1 MNPTTGGHFS
11 KPTPHPRPRTG
22 LGRDRLRTRPRCRS
36 GLAVSGTLHL
46 VVLVALLRVADLT
59 PAPVRFDVFAADPIE
74 AAAEHAVAEASPEPP
89 RPRPTAALPK
99 GRVLQSARPP
109 VRSVRPRAAV
119 PARPV
124 GARSVA
130 PPSRPGAAAPA
141 TGPVAA
147 VAGAVS
153 EPGAHPSPPDRT
165 VPIAALPAAS
175 PSVAPAHADLSLS
188 AAASSDA
195 VEEPAPAPGSLAAL
209 EPPTQPSPP
218 TVGRAATSG
227 QPDVPAPRAAAAKT
241 VIAPGPET
249 PAVTAAEPL
258 EPVPAMPLAAAP
270 PTTTA
275 SAPAPVPAPQPPSTP
290 VAVPP
295 PSPPLAESGDAEP
308 LAQTTPAP
316 VPPPRP
322 SPPKPPI
329 RIETAE
335 QSTPSSTVGL
345 VAAEPARPPVIA
357 RAASEASRPADS
369 PAVLRDSSPL
379 GLGLG
384 RLQIRLDG
392 ASMRTTD
399 HATDVISGTLV
410 GGQPERVVVQID
422 EQTSVPTLAGRAFAT
437 AVKLSPGVNRVRV
450 LAIDAQGGQ
459 VEEVVTVQYKPPMA
473 SPVTITSP
481 RDGHTLGPEDP
492 PLVTVQGEVADPGL
506 GAVWIVANDLRVMAP
521 ITAGRFR
528 YVLPVLEPTV
538 RVRAETGGEDG
549 RSATVTV
556 DATAALP
563 AIGLFLED
571 WPRDTPGPTQMT
583 VTWRPDPARLDGG
596 AYPVQLRESATD
608 TGEGARQ
615 FFYLRSARPGV
626 YTFLMTY
633 RGGVAPRVRP
643 VLSVAGASR
652 PLQPVALDGSG
663 RVVVARVLLPQ
674 GVLWEQDDWFT
685 GRSASGDTVT
695 KFRFPEGVSWI
706 ERVRGLGR

>member
-1 MNPTTGGHFS
+1 M
-11 KPTPHPRPRTG
+11 
-22 LGRDRLRTRPRCRS
+22 
-36 GLAVSGTLHL
+36 LHL

-74 AAAEHAVAEASPEPP
+74 AAAEPAAVEASPEPP
-89 RPRPTAALPK
+89 RPKPTAALPRA
-99 GRVLQSARPP
+99 RVLQSARPP
-109 VRSVRPRAAV
+109 LHSVRARAAV

-124 GARSVA
+124 ISARSVV
-130 PPSRPGAAAPA
+130 PPSPPGAAAPA
-141 TGPVAA
+141 AGPAPA

-153 EPGAHPSPPDRT
+153 ELGAHPSPPDRT
-165 VPIAALPAAS
+165 DLIATLPAAV
-175 PSVAPAHADLSLS
+175 PPVTPVYAEFSLS

-195 VEEPAPAPGSLAAL
+195 VEGPGPAPGSLAAL
-209 EPPTQPSPP
+209 EPSTQPSPP
-218 TVGRAATSG
+218 TVVPSATST
-227 QPDVPAPRAAAAKT
+227 QTDVPAPHTSTAKPVT
-241 VIAPGPET
+241 APGPEAVAP
-249 PAVTAAEPL
+249 PAVTAAAPL

-270 PTTTA
+270 PTTMA
-275 SAPAPVPAPQPPSTP
+275 SAPAPVPAPEPPSTP

-295 PSPPLAESGDAEP
+295 PTPPLAESGDPEP
-308 LAQTTPAP
+308 LAQTTPSP

-335 QSTPSSTVGL
+335 QPTAPSAVGL
-345 VAAEPARPPVIA
+345 VDAKPARPPVIA

-369 PAVLRDSSPL
+369 PALRQGSSPL

-384 RLQIRLDG
+384 RLRIRLDG

-399 HATDVISGTLV
+399 RDTDVISGTLV
-410 GGQPERVVVQID
+410 GGQPGRVVVQVD
-422 EQTSVPTLAGRAFAT
+422 ERTSVPTLAGRAFAT
-437 AVKLSPGVNRVRV
+437 AVKLSPGVNRVHV

-459 VEEVVTVQYKPPMA
+459 VEEVVTVQYKPPVA
-473 SPVTITSP
+473 SDVTITSP

-506 GAVWIVANDLRVMAP
+506 GAVWIVANDRRVMAP
-521 ITAGRFR
+521 ITGGRFR

-538 RVRAETGGEDG
+538 RVRVETGSEDG
-549 RSATVTV
+549 RSATVTI

-571 WPRDTPGPTQMT
+571 WPHDTAGPAQMMT
-583 VTWRPDPARLDGG
+583 MWRANPARLDGG
-596 AYPVQLRESATD
+596 AQQLPLLGLPVD
-608 TGEGARQ
+608 EGGPR
-615 FFYLRSARPGV
+615 FFYLRKAQPGV
-626 YTFLMTY
+626 YTFVLTHRAASAPAA
-633 RGGVAPRVRP
+633 RGVLSLAGAPRALRP
-643 VLSVAGASR
+643 VT
-652 PLQPVALDGSG
+652 LDGSG
-663 RVVVARVLLPQ
+663 RAVVARVLLPQ

-706 ERVRGLGR
+706 ERLGGDLGR